1 LYFSAIESIFSRSE
15 NRLIEGE
22 TMPLFLTE
30 YVNSAKD
37 TGSNFIAAGMEPS
50 VNELAL
56 TLTSS
61 SQQATVF
68 NAQTSFVMVH
78 AQEAACLAW
87 GTNPTAVTTKQRMAA
102 GETRYYGIPQGRGF
116 RVAAIL
122 GV

>member
-1 LYFSAIESIFSRSE
+1 
-15 NRLIEGE
+15 
-22 TMPLFLTE
+22 MPLFLTE
-30 YVNSAKD
+30 YRDSAKD

-50 VNELAL
+50 VLEQQIV
-56 TLTSS
+56 TTSS
-61 SQQATVF
+61 SQQSAVF

-78 AQEAACLAW
+78 AQEATCLSW

-102 GETRYYGIPQGRGF
+102 GETRYYGVPPGRGF

>member
-1 LYFSAIESIFSRSE
+1 MFP
-15 NRLIEGE
+15 
-22 TMPLFLTE
+22 MPLFLTE
-30 YVNSAKD
+30 YRDSAKD

-50 VNELAL
+50 IAEQAM

-61 SQQATVF
+61 STQSAVF

-87 GTNPTAVTTKQRMAA
+87 GTNPTATTAKQRMAA
-102 GETRYYGIPQGRGF
+102 GETRFVGIPPNKSY
-116 RVAAIL
+116 RVAGIL